1 MTVSHQAMK
10 LSELLA
16 AEQLDAAI
24 SQISISGMALDSREI
39 NLGDAFVALQG
50 GQEHGMQYAMRAEQ
64 AGAVVVL
71 SDAVVDQPEL
81 SIPVVVIPELRSKLG
96 DIAARYFENPA
107 EKMTLLGVTGTNGK
121 TSVAYFIA
129 QLLAQSHNCGFI
141 GTIGVGKPSESMVE
155 QVRTTPDVISL
166 QQTLSGLSAQHCE
179 AVAMEVS
186 SHALD
191 QGRVDGLSFD
201 IGVFTN
207 LSHDH
212 LDYHGSMQAYAAA
225 KKLLFT
231 QCGIA
236 HAVINVD
243 DPVGLSWVKELQGQV
258 RVTPFGLQKAQGM
271 DGVFATELHLTASGM
286 RMKVTT
292 PLGELDLTSGLIG
305 SFNASNLLAAI
316 AVLVCMDFATDEIS
330 RLVAQLE
337 SAPGR
342 METFGGNN
350 QPLVVVDYAH
360 TPDALEKV
368 LETLLEHCKG
378 ELVAVFGCGGDRDA
392 AKRPVMGEIASR
404 LASRIIV
411 TNDNPRSEDPARI
424 AEEIMAGSKANA
436 KISTTL
442 DRRRA
447 IAEAIKSSKAGD
459 CVLVAGK
466 GHEAEQVIGAEVLAF
481 DDRDVVR
488 SILSER
494 AA

>member
-1 MTVSHQAMK
+1 MTPAYQHITLASL
-10 LSELLA
+10 LSMESLDNGHG
-16 AEQLDAAI
+16 QL
-24 SQISISGMALDSREI
+24 SISGLALDSRMI
-39 NLGDAFVALQG
+39 KPGDAFVALQG
-50 GQEHGMQYAMRAEQ
+50 GQEHGMHYAPRAEQ

-71 SDAVVDQPEL
+71 SDKADDQSRL

-96 DIAARYFENPA
+96 AIAARYTDNPSA
-107 EKMTLLGVTGTNGK
+107 KMTLLGVTGTNGK
-121 TSVAYFIA
+121 TSVAYFLA
-129 QLLAQSHNCGFI
+129 QLLSQSHGCGFI
-141 GTIGVGKPSESMVE
+141 GTTGVGKPGKKLTE
-155 QVRTTPDVISL
+155 QARTTPDVISL
-166 QQTLSGLSAQHCE
+166 HQTLSGLLAHDCL

-231 QCGIA
+231 DHGVT
-236 HAVINVD
+236 HAVINID
-243 DPVGLSWVKELQGQV
+243 DATGLSWSQELKNQV
-258 RVTPFGLQKAQGM
+258 RVMPFGIQKNVQVE
-271 DGVFATELHLTASGM
+271 GVFATEFDLHADGI
-286 RMKVTT
+286 RMKVAT
-292 PLGELDLTSGLIG
+292 PIGEIDVACDLIG
-305 SFNASNLLAAI
+305 SFNVSNLLAAI
-316 AVLVCMDFATDEIS
+316 AVLVCMDFAADDIT
-330 RLVAQLE
+330 RLVGRLE

-342 METFGGNN
+342 METFGGDH

-368 LETLLEHCKG
+368 LQTLQEHCQG
-378 ELVAVFGCGGDRDA
+378 ELIAVFGCGGDRDA
-392 AKRPVMGEIASR
+392 DKRPLMGEIASR
-404 LASRIIV
+404 IASRIIV
-411 TNDNPRSEDPARI
+411 TNDNPRSEDPAAI
-424 AEEIMAGSKANA
+424 AQAILAGARA
-436 KISTTL
+436 DARVSTTL

-466 GHEAEQVIGAEVLAF
+466 GHEAEQVIGSEVLAF
-481 DDRDVVR
+481 DDREVVR